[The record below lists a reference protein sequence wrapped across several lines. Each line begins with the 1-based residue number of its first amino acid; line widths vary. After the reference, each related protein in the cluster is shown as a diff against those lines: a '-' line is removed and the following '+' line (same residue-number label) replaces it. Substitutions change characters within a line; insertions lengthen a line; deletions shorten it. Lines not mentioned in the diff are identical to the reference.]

1 MINFEW
7 NIWDRRLFRIN
18 GLIKIDVS
26 KENLWKI
33 IIEPGH
39 LKKYHP
45 FCKEHVIS
53 DWNRVGCKDL
63 SKSYAGKT
71 IKREIIDWN
80 EGISYRIKMNNEDKH
95 DTKVKFEIIEKDNQ
109 TYFQVILESNAY
121 RKTPRPFWYP
131 IAFFLIVPSYKKY
144 YNSLLKGLKFYAET
158 GEIVRRNQF
167 GSHKKYS
174 P

>member
-1 MINFEW
+1 
-7 NIWDRRLFRIN
+7 
-18 GLIKIDVS
+18 
-26 KENLWKI
+26 
-33 IIEPGH
+33 
-39 LKKYHP
+39 
-45 FCKEHVIS
+45 
-53 DWNRVGCKDL
+53 
-63 SKSYAGKT
+63 
-71 IKREIIDWN
+71 
-80 EGISYRIKMNNEDKH
+80 MNNEDKH